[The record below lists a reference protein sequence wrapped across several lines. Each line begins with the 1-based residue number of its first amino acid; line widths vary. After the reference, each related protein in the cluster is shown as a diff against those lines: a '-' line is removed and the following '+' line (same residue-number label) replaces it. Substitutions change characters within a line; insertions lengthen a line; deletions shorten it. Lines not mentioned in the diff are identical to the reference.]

1 VIEPNRATHDTILS
15 QRMPGVGRELFP
27 GFELSMVE
35 TGEATLRVRRRGS
48 GPPLLLL
55 HGHPQTHVMW
65 HEVASRLAERFTV
78 VASDLRGY
86 GESSKPET
94 TPDHEPYSKRAMGRD
109 QLELMRKLGFDRFF
123 VCGHDRG
130 ARCAYRMALDR
141 PESVAKL
148 AVLDIVPTGD
158 ALRLA
163 DVRFALAYWHWF
175 FLAQPDGLAE
185 RLIGADPDAFYFR
198 QRYQAR
204 DLFAPEAL
212 EDYLRCAR
220 RPETIHAMC
229 EDYRAGTTI
238 DFELDERDRGAKRIE
253 CPLLVLWGNRGKLA
267 ELYDDVLGIW
277 RGWADDVRGRPLD
290 CGHFLAE
297 EAPDETLAEL
307 LAFFD
312 A

>member
-1 VIEPNRATHDTILS
+1 MAS
-15 QRMPGVGRELFP
+15 ELFP
-27 GFELSMVE
+27 GFELSRID
-35 TGEATLRVRRRGS
+35 TGEAALRVRHGGS

-55 HGHPQTHVMW
+55 HGHPQTHLMW
-65 HEVASRLAERFTV
+65 HAVAPGLAERFTV
-78 VASDLRGY
+78 VAPDLRGY

-94 TPDHEPYSKRAMGRD
+94 TPDHEPYSKRAMARD
-109 QLELMRKLGFDRFF
+109 QVELMRLLGFDRFS

-130 ARCAYRMALDR
+130 GRCAYRLALDQ
-141 PESVAKL
+141 PERVDRL

-158 ALRLA
+158 AFGLA
-163 DVRFALAYWHWF
+163 DARFGLAYWHWF
-175 FLAQPDGLAE
+175 FLAQPDDLPE
-185 RLIGADPDAFYFR
+185 RMIGANPDAFYFR

-229 EDYRAGTTI
+229 EDYRAGATI
-238 DFELDERDRGAKRIE
+238 DFELDEADRGSRRIR
-253 CPLLVLWGNRGKLA
+253 CPVLVLWGGRGRLA
-267 ELYDDVLGIW
+267 ELYDDVLAIW

-297 EAPDETLAEL
+297 EAPEETLREL
-307 LAFFD
+307 LAFFEGRTSK
-312 A
+312 